1 MRVRFPSG
9 VPVERARAYDARVVE
24 AKWSAA
30 WERDQCYRAPELPQG
45 EKFFNYDSGPF
56 TNGALH
62 MGHVRTYVLGDVTAR
77 FERARGRSVLYC
89 TEWDAFGLPIELE
102 AARCGESPVE
112 LVARSIAVMS
122 RQMRALGISYDWSRV
137 RATCDPRYV
146 RWTQWLF
153 LRLWAAGLV
162 ERREAE
168 LPRCTGCETVLSRLQ
183 IEHDRCWRCGCRVEP
198 CRATQWFVLTGSA
211 RDELLRGLDE
221 LDGFSP
227 QARNLVRG
235 LLHSRRGRV
244 AESDWP
250 VSRQR
255 SWGSPIPAVH
265 CSSCGTLPVP
275 EHELPV
281 LLPADLDWS
290 LGGRALAAHAH
301 FSAARCPDCGG
312 PARRETDTLDCFFD
326 DLWCFVSSLVDLDAP
341 PGFESPRVA
350 AWMPVDRF
358 HSGFDTVAYLHL
370 HRFLAWAL
378 HRDGT
383 WPSPEPIAGHIGH
396 EMVLAGGR
404 KMSKHLGNAVSPG
417 ALVRRHGAD
426 SVRVAVL
433 WAAAP
438 HTAVDWR
445 PELLARA
452 ITLLDGIYRLHAS
465 FATRSGPADERSPRP
480 ASRAALALRRST
492 DHAAAAIERL
502 VEDYR
507 PHAAIEELSLLF
519 RRIARFLRP
528 RLVAARLEP
537 ADRAVLR
544 GVLADSCVMLAPFAP
559 HLAEE
564 LWHRLGCVGY
574 VVQARWPS
582 CSLAE
587 PALGVRAGA

>member
-1 MRVRFPSG
+1 VL
-9 VPVERARAYDARVVE
+9 E
-24 AKWSAA
+24 AKWCAA
-30 WERDQCYRAPELPQG
+30 WERDRCYRAPELPQG

-102 AARCGESPVE
+102 AARLGQSPVE
-112 LVARSIAVMS
+112 LVARSIDVMS

-146 RWTQWLF
+146 RFTQWLF
-153 LRLWAAGLV
+153 QRLWAGGLV

-168 LPRCTGCETVLSRLQ
+168 LPRCTHCETVLSRLQ
-183 IEHDRCWRCGCRVEP
+183 IENGKCWRCGFRVEP
-198 CRATQWFVLTGSA
+198 CRTTQWFVLTGSA
-211 RDELLRGLDE
+211 RDELLRGLDD
-221 LDGFSP
+221 LPGWSP
-227 QARNLVRG
+227 QVRNLVRG

-244 AESDWP
+244 AEGDWP

-265 CSSCGTLPVP
+265 CAGSCGTRPVP
-275 EHELPV
+275 ERELPV
-281 LLPADLDWS
+281 LLPDDLDWS
-290 LGGRALAAHAH
+290 LGGRALAAHPR
-301 FSAARCPDCGG
+301 FVAASCPDCGG

-326 DLWCFVSSLVDLDAP
+326 DLWCFVSCLVDLDAP
-341 PGFESPRVA
+341 PGFDDPRVA

-370 HRFLAWAL
+370 HRFLARTL
-378 HRDGT
+378 RRDGT
-383 WPSPEPIAGHIGH
+383 WPVDEPIAGHVGH

-404 KMSKHLGNAVSPG
+404 KMSKHLGNTVSPA

-426 SVRVAVL
+426 AVRVAVL

-438 HTAVDWR
+438 HTAIDWR
-445 PELLARA
+445 PELLSRSMA
-452 ITLLDGIYRLHAS
+452 LLDGVYRLHES
-465 FATRSGPADERSPRP
+465 FAAHGGPAAERSTRP
-480 ASRAALALRRST
+480 ASRAALAIRRST
-492 DHAAAAIERL
+492 DHAAATIEKL

-507 PHAAIEELSLLF
+507 PHAAIEELSLLL
-519 RRIARFLRP
+519 RRITRFLRP
-528 RLVAARLEP
+528 RLAAARLEP
-537 ADRAVLR
+537 ADRAVVR

-564 LWHRLGCVGY
+564 LWHRLGGVGY
-574 VVQARWPS
+574 VVQAHWPS
-582 CSLAE
+582 SSLAVDE
-587 PALGVRAGA
+587 TSPVPSRLGSPVA